1 VASALTAAGLV
12 DVAVTRVE
20 TVWVGPPAAGAA
32 AALGWPLYRVPLHG
46 GLWAPEREAFAAAIT
61 EVLQA

>member
-1 VASALTAAGLV
+1 
-12 DVAVTRVE
+12 VE

-46 GLWAPEREAFAAAIT
+46 GLWAPEREAFAAALT
-61 EVLQA
+61 EVIQA